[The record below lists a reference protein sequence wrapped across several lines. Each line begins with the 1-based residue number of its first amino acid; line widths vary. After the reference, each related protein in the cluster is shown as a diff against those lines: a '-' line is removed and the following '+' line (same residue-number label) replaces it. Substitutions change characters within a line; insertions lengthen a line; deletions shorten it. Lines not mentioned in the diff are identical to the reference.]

1 MKIKLQVM
9 GYFLGEA
16 VTYRTEEELAGDSI
30 SLGDF
35 FKKLDKEK
43 KPKRNFFKSISKEPH
58 SFNILINNER
68 FSFNDASQTELHNGD
83 TVSILSPFAGG

>member
-1 MKIKLQVM
+1 MTIKLQVM

-16 VTYRTEEELAGDSI
+16 VTYRIEEELAGDSI
-30 SLGDF
+30 SLQDF

-43 KPKRNFFKSISKEPH
+43 KPKRNFFKSIFKQPD

-68 FSFNDASQTELHNGD
+68 LSFNGVPQTELHDGD
-83 TVSILSPFAGG
+83 TISILSPFAGG